1 MKEIKVKLTVDSSE
15 AKKGVDDVTNSAK
28 KLDKEVGDVNKST
41 NNLGGSI
48 DTMTG
53 GALSGFKKFATGLKT
68 VALGFRTIGGAIAAS
83 GIGLIVITIA
93 ALTAAFQG
101 SEEGQNKFAKIMGVI
116 GAVTGNL
123 VDLLADLGE
132 KIIGVFENPKQ
143 AIKDFANLIK
153 TNITNRFDGL
163 MELIPALG
171 TAISQ
176 LFSGEFK
183 AAAKTAGNAVA
194 KVALGVDDLSGK
206 IKAATDATKDFVKQ
220 NINEGNAAARVAD
233 QRAKADKIERG
244 LLVRRAIAEREIA
257 KLRLKAK
264 DLNNV
269 SAEERQAAL
278 KEVLSIQDGL
288 AESEVEIATLRSSA
302 QTAENGFA
310 RSTKENLL
318 EEERLKAAVIAVE
331 TKRIDQKRQI
341 QRELTAAENELNAKV
356 KAATALEKAN
366 QKIQDAK
373 DIADAKAKIA
383 LKKKIAE
390 FSAISEQEQR
400 DLEKEKLR
408 ANFEELMEQLKED
421 EDAKLELTKS
431 YLEKQKELTNKFTE
445 EDALKTKE
453 NSDKEIAEAKA
464 VADAKAAIQ
473 DQGLKVASQAFS
485 LLGQLGEDNKALQAT
500 ALIGESGIGIAKMI
514 IANNTANIAAL
525 ATPQAVASSGAS
537 AAPVIAFNNISTAL
551 GVAATVAA
559 TAKGLAALG
568 EGGAPAGGD
577 AGAGGATAPAFNLV
591 EGTESNAIQDSIT
604 NQDTAIKA
612 IVVSGDVTTAQS
624 ADRNAI
630 DSSGF

>member
-1 MKEIKVKLTVDSSE
+1 MKDVKIRISADTSSAE
-15 AKKGVDDVTNSAK
+15 SSVKGLANETKGLKKGVDST
-28 KLDKEVGDVNKST
+28 NKST
-41 NNLGGSI
+41 KNLGSSI
-48 DTMTG
+48 DAMTG
-53 GALSGFKKFATGLKT
+53 GALMGFKKFAGGLKT
-68 VALGFRTIGGAIAAS
+68 IALGFRTIGGAIAAS

-93 ALTAAFQG
+93 ALTAAFKG

-163 MELIPALG
+163 MELVPALG

-206 IKAATDATKDFVKQ
+206 IKAATDATKDFINQ
-220 NINEGNAAARVAD
+220 NIKEGNAAARVAD

-302 QTAENGFA
+302 QTAENTFA

-331 TKRIDQKRQI
+331 TRRIDQKRAI
-341 QRELTAAENELNAKV
+341 QRELTAAENELNART
-356 KAATALEKAN
+356 KAQ
-366 QKIQDAK
+366 QKENEAKQKEQDKK
-373 DIADAKAKIA
+373 DEEAAKAKIE

-390 FSAISEQEQR
+390 FSAISDEEQR
-400 DLEKEKLR
+400 LLEKDKLR
-408 ANFEELMEQLKED
+408 INFEELMKQLGDD
-421 EDAKLELTKS
+421 EEAKLELTKS
-431 YLEKQKELTNKFTE
+431 YLKKQQELTDKFAD
-445 EDALKTKE
+445 ED
-453 NSDKEIAEAKA
+453 EAKRQA
-464 VADAKAAIQ
+464 RAQDELNDAQIVADTKLSIQNAALGNVAA
-473 DQGLKVASQAFS
+473 GLN
-485 LLGQLGEDNKALQAT
+485 LLGSLAEDNKALQAT
-500 ALIGESGIGIAKMI
+500 ALIGENAVGIATNIINTQANNAKAGLNPAIIAANNIRMGIGIA
-514 IANNTANIAAL
+514 
-525 ATPQAVASSGAS
+525 AS
-537 AAPVIAFNNISTAL
+537 
-551 GVAATVAA
+551 VAA
-559 TAKGLAALG
+559 TAKGLSALG
-568 EGGAPAGGD
+568 KSGGGETSQAPQGN
-577 AGAGGATAPAFNLV
+577 APSFNLV
-591 EGTESNAIQDSIT
+591 EGTDDSSAIQRTIEGRG
-604 NQDTAIKA
+604 NAPIKA
-612 IVVSGDVTTAQS
+612 YVTSGDITTAQQ
-624 ADRNAI
+624 ADRQAELN
-630 DSSGF
+630 SGF